1 MAHGCLAWVGRGGA
15 VPSASALRGS
25 VALSSSETDM
35 DTNHLRITDEELQAD
50 LDALQAEALGWL
62 PLGDGA
68 YLHAGGLAATR
79 DDGVVVIDVV
89 GVPTSAMAEMTVL
102 LLT

>member
-1 MAHGCLAWVGRGGA
+1 M
-15 VPSASALRGS
+15 
-25 VALSSSETDM
+25 SSSETDM

-89 GVPTSAMAEMTVL
+89 GVPTSAGLSEFLCSRLRVGSIDSDEPAPHITRQAV
-102 LLT
+102 

>member
-1 MAHGCLAWVGRGGA
+1 M
-15 VPSASALRGS
+15 
-25 VALSSSETDM
+25 SSSETDM
-35 DTNHLRITDEELQAD
+35 DTNHLRINDEELQAD